1 MLSRT
6 LRRLKQIHAGDLSLW
21 GMLLLE
27 FTTIVLAV
35 IVGFA
40 VNEWRDGQRR
50 DDAAAA
56 ALEGISRELGYNHRQ
71 LVDTLLYYRAVL
83 GEIDARLP
91 DPEAPEGTTTYG
103 YQLPG
108 WRGAMPPLLRSSSFD
123 MALAT
128 GVIADLPFDQ
138 AHALAQI
145 YNFQQV
151 LEKLDE
157 NMLARAANDPGF
169 TRIATVRHAF
179 GLYAELGPSLLAM
192 YELWAAPVLLDHP
205 LDTTIADPE
214 LQARVERVRGRLVS
228 SNTAGNH

>member
-103 YQLPG
+103 Y
-108 WRGAMPPLLRSSSFD
+108 
-123 MALAT
+123 
-128 GVIADLPFDQ
+128 
-138 AHALAQI
+138 
-145 YNFQQV
+145 
-151 LEKLDE
+151 
-157 NMLARAANDPGF
+157 
-169 TRIATVRHAF
+169 
-179 GLYAELGPSLLAM
+179 
-192 YELWAAPVLLDHP
+192 
-205 LDTTIADPE
+205 
-214 LQARVERVRGRLVS
+214 
-228 SNTAGNH
+228 